1 MSDVSRRISTY
12 IRSSMEK
19 FKAKEKSSEL
29 SKEEVCAYTN
39 DCGNT
44 RYECVTDCFGI
55 LALITALE

>member
-1 MSDVSRRISTY
+1 
-12 IRSSMEK
+12 MEK